1 MVASKSY
8 YYALRN
14 QFSLINTQIS
24 KLLYCLVFH
33 LSWMYFL
40 YVYICHIFAVDE
52 VINEK
57 ANTWVNWFLNTTK
70 AKQENSDSY
79 FKQEQFI
86 SFILTSFL
94 IIENKIIET
103 VGYHLVKLGET
114 NPDEINT
121 EKCANR
127 MLAHLEL
134 YAKNRQLREYE
145 LKKNTKEKDKK
156 EGEIEEIAKEVEN
169 LKKALNEKMAES
181 HQNQKFV
188 EMMDKEAELRITNEE
203 IFKKASNSE
212 SLDFLPAN
220 YNIKLNL
227 NENTSY
233 TEKIIFFNFIK
244 KQFSYAQIYFAFL
257 YQMQRIGLIFLMT
270 VATFSPTIPNIVM
283 TLVIFFM
290 ELTNKGYADKI
301 STLCLVACFLV
312 LKDDVLLMISQMNW
326 LQSEGKTDIAN
337 SYKNDRSL
345 HRFILNHD
353 SYVIWFSTIFLFFSN
368 LFVLI
373 TIAISKSVLINI
385 NSYRFPKTKIFWFY
399 QQGKVKKSKRSKLV
413 VDHKL
418 WAGNENSVLLTF
430 RELVFIYPLEL
441 YLIVMTL
448 ITIVLSQ
455 DTTTVLAAFIIIPYI
470 LSLIEFKD
478 KEMRKKVEEWY
489 FFGFV
494 LLCWLFLLVSPSLTM
509 LVLAKDVKTWANLKA
524 DVALPLIIL
533 LNKTFN
539 DFLSMDDYIENQSK
553 LKKNKILLSSL
564 INHCYTYEYNEN
576 KFRENLNIFMKQ
588 SHVIECT
595 EKISTENN
603 TGLQVELVEDLFK
616 YDDELLP
623 IIFTKSN
630 RWEAFKMKFFM
641 FIYQFMLSLNF
652 KELFES
658 VFYLYST
665 FKRKNRKV
673 IKNESEL
680 NLNDFLR
687 LESDVMIKSIKTT
700 ELYYDKLREKDQEKL
715 GEFDEVFKKIEQLIK
730 DMEMKEKIKQEKIT
744 KQKIEEQAFS
754 PTEKE
759 PEQMQAQSSKQR
771 SDISHGLATDILLQ
785 YINQPGKIKKNDD
798 DNFIFNLRTNED
810 LVFTNIQPYFVEQTD
825 CFTKFDYLV
834 LIKLFFGIFISN
846 LDMIIIILMAAFHI
860 WAGGLYGALTLTIV
874 FFILIE
880 ERSGKFQLWV
890 MLAVIYFLVLLSL
903 LGLGL
908 MFTFIPASS
917 NENKAKYKL
926 PNELTTEL
934 ALFIVGKIDSKFGIC
949 LIFFLIIL
957 LRINFEKLGF
967 YNKDILSVENLPM
980 AVHRVSCL

>member
-40 YVYICHIFAVDE
+40 YVYICHIFAVDGM
-52 VINEK
+52 INQA
-57 ANTWVNWFLNTTK
+57 ANDWVKWFLNTTE
-70 AKQENSDSY
+70 AKKDESDGY

-86 SFILTSFL
+86 SFILTTFL

-103 VGYHLVKLGET
+103 VGHHLEKLGET
-114 NPDEINT
+114 NPDEIDT
-121 EKCANR
+121 EKCAER

-134 YAKNRQLREYE
+134 YAKSRQLREME
-145 LKKNTKEKDKK
+145 IKKTSKEKDKK
-156 EGEIEEIAKEVEN
+156 EESIEILSEKVESLRKDLNSKIAQSQ
-169 LKKALNEKMAES
+169 L
-181 HQNQKFV
+181 NQKFV
-188 EMMDKEAELRITNEE
+188 ELMDKETELRLTNEE
-203 IFKKASNSE
+203 ILKKASNSE
-212 SLDFLPAN
+212 SLEFLPSN
-220 YNIKLNL
+220 YNIKLYL
-227 NENTSY
+227 NEKTSY

-270 VATFSPTIPNIVM
+270 VATFSPTIPNILM

-290 ELTNKGYADKI
+290 ELRNKGYADKI

-326 LQSEGKTDIAN
+326 LEKNSFDIAN
-337 SYKNDRSL
+337 NYKNDRSIY
-345 HRFILNHD
+345 RFILNYD
-353 SYVIWFSTIFLFFSN
+353 SKVIWFSTIFLFFSN

-373 TIAISKSVLINI
+373 TIAISKSVLITI
-385 NSYRFPKTKIFWFY
+385 NSYKFPKNKIFWFY

-413 VDHKL
+413 VDHKQ
-418 WAGNENSVLLTF
+418 WAGTENSVLLTV

-455 DTTTVLAAFIIIPYI
+455 ETTTVLAAFIIIPYI

-509 LVLAKDVKTWANLKA
+509 LVLSKDVKTWANLKA

-564 INHCYTYEYNEN
+564 INYCYTYEYNES

-595 EKISTENN
+595 EKISTDNN
-603 TGLQVELVEDLFK
+603 SGLQVELVEDLFK
-616 YDDELLP
+616 YDDELLS
-623 IIFTKSN
+623 IILTKSN

-641 FIYQFMLSLNF
+641 FLYQFMLSLNF

-673 IKNESEL
+673 INNESEL

-700 ELYYDKLREKDQEKL
+700 EQYYEKLREKDQEKL
-715 GEFDEVFKKIEQLIK
+715 GEFDDVFKKIEQLIK
-730 DMEMKEKIKQEKIT
+730 DMEMREKIKQEKIS
-744 KQKIEEQAFS
+744 KQKIEEQAFAAM
-754 PTEKE
+754 EKE
-759 PEQMQAQSSKQR
+759 AEQLQAASSKQR
-771 SDISHGLATDILLQ
+771 TDISHSLATDILLQ

-834 LIKLFFGIFISN
+834 LIKLFLGIFISN
-846 LDMIIIILMAAFHI
+846 LDMIIIILMAAIHI
-860 WAGGLYGALTLTIV
+860 WAGGIYGALTLTIV

-890 MLAVIYFLVLLSL
+890 VLAVIYFLVLLGL
-903 LGLGL
+903 LALDL
-908 MFTFIPASS
+908 MLNFIPATS

-926 PNELTTEL
+926 PTELTTEL
-934 ALFIVGKIDSKFGIC
+934 VLFIVGKIDSKYGIC
-949 LIFFLIIL
+949 LVFFLIIL

-980 AVHRVSCL
+980 AVHRVDSF